1 MTPILKCDNP
11 DCPKDWEKLP
21 QAGET
26 DIRVCT
32 TCFKAVYRCESEE
45 ISELREAAGHRAALR
60 SE

>member
-1 MTPILKCDNP
+1 MTPILKCDHS

-45 ISELREAAGHRAALR
+45 IAELREAAGHRAALR

>member
-1 MTPILKCDNP
+1 MTRILHCPNP

-32 TCFKAVYRCESEE
+32 ECLKAVYRCDSAENAQ
-45 ISELREAAGHRAALR
+45 LREDAGHRAALP
-60 SE
+60 E